1 MNEVFDELRTALYSV
16 WHRRWLA
23 LAVAWGVCLLG
34 WLVVALIPNSY
45 ESKAR
50 IFVDVDDVLS
60 EQLGIAGDGQEEI
73 REVRQT
79 LLGSENL
86 GKVISATKLGES
98 ISGRSEMNT
107 AIARLAESVKV
118 ESEEDNLF
126 SITAEVGERGL
137 SDAENA
143 VLARNVVQKLLD
155 IFREEH
161 ISGNRAQVSGAIA
174 DLNDQLEERKR
185 ELEEAEERRLA
196 FEAQYPDLIG
206 GSATLS
212 TRVQQ
217 TRTEA
222 RDIDADLAAAQSALA
237 NLNTQLANT
246 PRTIVGGPN
255 AVGPQAALLQAQSQL
270 AELRARGLTDQHPDV
285 VSTRRQVDILTRQAA
300 EAGPSGQSGT
310 PNPAYSS
317 LVALRADRQAS
328 IEALQARRAALQS
341 TLASL
346 AASQAS
352 EPAVA
357 AEANRIS
364 RDYDVLRTNYERLL
378 EDREKLRTRGDV
390 IDETSQFRFELVDP
404 PVVPQ
409 SPSAPNRPLLLIG
422 VLLVGIG
429 AGAGVAYAMGQL
441 RSSFATSQK
450 LERSMGL
457 PVIGSISLTLS
468 DTARSLRRRRFKQF
482 AGATAGLFGVLV
494 ILLAIE
500 IISVG
505 TIA

>member
-1 MNEVFDELRTALYSV
+1 MNEVFEELRTALYSV

-23 LAVAWGVCLLG
+23 IAIAWGVCLLG
-34 WLVVALIPNSY
+34 WLVVAMIPNSY

-50 IFVDVDDVLS
+50 IYVDVDDVLS
-60 EQLGIAGDGQEEI
+60 EQLGIAGDGREEI
-73 REVRQT
+73 TRVRQT
-79 LLGSENL
+79 LLSSVNL
-86 GKVISATKLGES
+86 EKVITATKLGEE
-98 ISGRSEMNT
+98 ISERSQMDG
-107 AIARLAESVKV
+107 AIAKLSKNVKV

-126 SITAEVGERGL
+126 SITASVGVGSL

-161 ISGNRAQVSGAIA
+161 ISGNRAEISGAIA
-174 DLNDQLEERKR
+174 DLNDQLEERKV
-185 ELEEAEERRLA
+185 ELEAAEGRRLA
-196 FEAQYPDLIG
+196 FEAQYPDLVG

-217 TRTEA
+217 QRAEL

-237 NLNTQLANT
+237 QMNSQIANT

-285 VSTRRQVDILTRQAA
+285 VSTSRQVEILTRQVAA
-300 EAGPSGQSGT
+300 AGPGEVTGT

-317 LVALRADRQAS
+317 LIALRADRQAGV
-328 IEALQARRAALQS
+328 EALLARRAAIQS

-346 AASQAS
+346 AASQAT

-364 RDYDVLRTNYERLL
+364 RDYDVLRANYEKLL

-390 IDETSQFRFELVDP
+390 VDETSQYKFDLVDP

-409 SPSAPNRPLLLIG
+409 KPAAPNRPLLLIG
-422 VLLVGIG
+422 VLFVGLG
-429 AGAGVAYAMGQL
+429 AGAGVAYAMSQL
-441 RSSFATSQK
+441 RSSFSTSQK
-450 LERSMGL
+450 LEKSMGI

-468 DTARSLRRRRFKQF
+468 ETAKALQAKRLKQF
-482 AGATAGLFGVLV
+482 AGACAGLGGVLV

-500 IISVG
+500 VISVG

>member
-1 MNEVFDELRTALYSV
+1 MNEVFEELRTALYSV

-23 LAVAWGVCLLG
+23 IAIAWGVCLLG
-34 WLVVALIPNSY
+34 WLVVAMIPNSY
-45 ESKAR
+45 ESRAR
-50 IFVDVDDVLS
+50 IYVDVDDVLS
-60 EQLGIAGDGQEEI
+60 EQLGIAGDGREEI
-73 REVRQT
+73 TRVRQT
-79 LLGSENL
+79 LLSSVNL
-86 GKVISATKLGES
+86 EKVITATKLGEE
-98 ISGRSEMNT
+98 ISERSQMDG
-107 AIARLAESVKV
+107 AIAKLSENVKV

-126 SITAEVGERGL
+126 SITASVGVGGL

-161 ISGNRAQVSGAIA
+161 ISGNRAEISGAIA
-174 DLNDQLEERKR
+174 DLNDQLEERKV
-185 ELEEAEERRLA
+185 ELEAAEGRRLA
-196 FEAQYPDLIG
+196 FEAQYPDLVG

-217 TRTEA
+217 QRAEL

-237 NLNTQLANT
+237 QMNSQIANT

-285 VSTRRQVDILTRQAA
+285 ASTSRQVEILTRQVAA
-300 EAGPSGQSGT
+300 AGPGEVTGT

-317 LVALRADRQAS
+317 LIALRADRQAGV
-328 IEALQARRAALQS
+328 EALLARRAAIQS

-346 AASQAS
+346 AASQAT

-364 RDYDVLRTNYERLL
+364 RDYDVLRANYEKLL

-390 IDETSQFRFELVDP
+390 VDETSQYKFDLVDP

-409 SPSAPNRPLLLIG
+409 KPAAPNRPLLLIG
-422 VLLVGIG
+422 VLFVGLG
-429 AGAGVAYAMGQL
+429 AGAGVAYAMSQL
-441 RSSFATSQK
+441 RSSFSTSQK
-450 LERSMGL
+450 LEKSMGI

-468 DTARSLRRRRFKQF
+468 ETAKALQAKRLKQF
-482 AGATAGLFGVLV
+482 AGACAGLGGVLV

-500 IISVG
+500 VISVG